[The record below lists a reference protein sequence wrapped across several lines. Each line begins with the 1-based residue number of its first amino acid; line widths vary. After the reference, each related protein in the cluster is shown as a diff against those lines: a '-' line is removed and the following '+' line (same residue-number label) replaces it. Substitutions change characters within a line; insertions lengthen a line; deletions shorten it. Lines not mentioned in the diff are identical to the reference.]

1 MFQSALQP
9 TVSITALFLSV
20 ICFPWW
26 KEAPKNLNAG
36 QKI

>member
-26 KEAPKNLNAG
+26 KAPKNLNAG